1 MQTESSIDRARLAW
15 TKWLPMT
22 SVAAAIAFVIGFVM
36 QLPEHQ
42 VISAA
47 ALTGTLVMSG
57 LAMRSY
63 GREHR
68 SEMTQA

>member
-22 SVAAAIAFVIGFVM
+22 SVGAAIAFVIGFVM

-42 VISAA
+42 VVAA
-47 ALTGTLVMSG
+47 TSLTGALVMSG

-68 SEMTQA
+68 SEKT

>member
-15 TKWLPMT
+15 TRWLPMT
-22 SVAAAIAFVIGFVM
+22 SVGAAIAFVIGFVM
-36 QLPEHQ
+36 QLPQHH
-42 VISAA
+42 VITAT
-47 ALTGTLVMSG
+47 ALTGALVLSG

-68 SEMTQA
+68 SEMT